1 MTISI
6 QLDKRWLVFQNAG
19 FLLLN
24 QSNAVLQEEE
34 MTSLKSSLVRHFSLG
49 IWDNIDYY
57 CAELDPSH
65 VISSTVQA
73 VPLRHALSVLHRHQ
87 YALAVKASS
96 VLNWDKHHQY
106 CGSCGIKT
114 YHPTQQFE
122 RICPQCQL
130 SFFPRISPSIIVRI
144 RKDDQLL
151 MARSPHFPV
160 GVYGLIAGFVDS
172 GESLEEAVLREV
184 KEEVGILIKNI
195 QYFNSQPW
203 PFPDSLMVAFTA
215 DYDSGEI
222 VIDDHEISEA
232 GWYKYDQLPGWP
244 SMQYSIAYALIDDFV
259 AKWSE

>member
-1 MTISI
+1 MAISI

-24 QSNAVLQEEE
+24 DSNAALPIKDMV
-34 MTSLKSSLVRHFSLG
+34 SLKSSLVRHFSLG
-49 IWDNIDYY
+49 IWDNIDYC
-57 CAELDPSH
+57 CAELDPAHSL
-65 VISSTVQA
+65 SSSLQA
-73 VPLRHALSVLHRHQ
+73 VPLRQALSVLDSHQ
-87 YALAVKASS
+87 YALAVKAFS
-96 VLNWDKHHQY
+96 VLNWDKNHQY

-114 YHPTQQFE
+114 YHPKQQFE

-144 RKDDQLL
+144 RNHDHLL
-151 MARSPHFPV
+151 MARGPDFPV

-184 KEEVGILIKNI
+184 KEEVGISIKNI

-222 VIDDHEISEA
+222 VIDNHEISEA

-244 SMQYSIAYALIDDFV
+244 SMHYSIAYSLISDFV
-259 AKWSE
+259 AKCSK